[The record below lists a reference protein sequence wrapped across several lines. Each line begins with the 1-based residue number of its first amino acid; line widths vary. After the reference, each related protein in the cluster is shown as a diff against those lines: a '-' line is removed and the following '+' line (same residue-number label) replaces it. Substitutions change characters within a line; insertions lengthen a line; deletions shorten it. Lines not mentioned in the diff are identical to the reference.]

1 MSFGRS
7 SSSKFP
13 DFNTEDRISQLR
25 KRLND
30 LRENSNSPS
39 MMYERANRW
48 PHSSFRDQFNRM
60 VRSYYLYY

>member
-7 SSSKFP
+7 SNSKFP

-30 LRENSNSPS
+30 LRENSNRPS
-39 MMYERANRW
+39 MLYERANRW
-48 PHSSFRDQFNRM
+48 PHSSLRDEFNRM
-60 VRSYYLYY
+60 VRSYYHL